1 MLMTQSKREPRAW
14 TTNCTTKTRPGSE
27 RILQEHRGPVLYSR
41 MISVF
46 PVRDA
51 YVSIAELIAEVTSYL
66 VTDGEKK
73 KARSVGGKS
82 LACLVSTRACTHIW
96 IHKFCAAA
104 AATRSSRSA
113 NNAGS
118 HAQFPPSCALR

>member
-14 TTNCTTKTRPGSE
+14 TTNCTTKTRPGSD

-73 KARSVGGKS
+73 KSAVRVREIISMS
-82 LACLVSTRACTHIW
+82 RFYTRM
-96 IHKFCAAA
+96 
-104 AATRSSRSA
+104 
-113 NNAGS
+113 
-118 HAQFPPSCALR
+118 HAHMDS